1 MKKGWK
7 YALAILMAFLC
18 LYGALLWTTKAKDET
33 IDDAYRTAQETLRA
47 TELTQ
52 YINNLEFGLRYGKK
66 LDNYYNMDKV
76 LESILRSSPY
86 IEGAYIVDN
95 GAAMLY
101 QAGEPLPSPEEFNVL
116 HNGEQLYVSSQQ
128 FGYAF
133 MFMDIH
139 DDADER
145 AGTLIVM
152 LNNDIMNT
160 LISSYQQEGH
170 GQSWVILAEALLLFI
185 IIFGRMDTRSKKRIT
200 ALSVAILLSFTV
212 LAAQAADIAIEGVKL
227 SVKVQTITSQSVQ
240 KIAQVLQ
247 QQVADVMDKGVA
259 VEDMYDVYGWLDDI
273 DEKLDSVDGLEFTE
287 EGRVRAEMDEEHLTR
302 TVIAALMQ
310 MVVKYLMLAAV
321 CTVGCAAVGGAE
333 TLLRRR
339 RQREEEAYALSA

>member
-1 MKKGWK
+1 
-7 YALAILMAFLC
+7 
-18 LYGALLWTTKAKDET
+18 
-33 IDDAYRTAQETLRA
+33 
-47 TELTQ
+47 
-52 YINNLEFGLRYGKK
+52 
-66 LDNYYNMDKV
+66 
-76 LESILRSSPY
+76 
-86 IEGAYIVDN
+86 
-95 GAAMLY
+95 
-101 QAGEPLPSPEEFNVL
+101 
-116 HNGEQLYVSSQQ
+116 
-128 FGYAF
+128 
-133 MFMDIH
+133 
-139 DDADER
+139 
-145 AGTLIVM
+145 
-152 LNNDIMNT
+152 MNT

-170 GQSWVILAEALLLFI
+170 DQSWVILAEALLLFI
-185 IIFGRMDTRSKKRIT
+185 IIFGRMDTRGKKRIT

-273 DEKLDSVDGLEFTE
+273 DEKLDSVDGLDFTE

-321 CTVGCAAVGGAE
+321 CTAGCAAVGGAE